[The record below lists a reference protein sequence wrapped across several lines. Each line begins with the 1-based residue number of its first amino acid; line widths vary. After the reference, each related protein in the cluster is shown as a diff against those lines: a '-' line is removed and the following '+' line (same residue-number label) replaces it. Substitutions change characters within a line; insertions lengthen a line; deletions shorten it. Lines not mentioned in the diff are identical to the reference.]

1 MSIKNKRD
9 QPYNELPALPPQYDS
24 VMTKP
29 ILIALWR
36 AVAELAELK
45 GKGELIPNQDILL
58 QAITLQEARSSSEI
72 ESIYTSDDELFGN
85 PETADP
91 YAKEVKQYQAAL
103 KYGYDDVKRRGVMTT
118 GLFQELVEI
127 ITGDN
132 KGVRKDGHN
141 VRIGN
146 EAAGAVYTP
155 PTGESVINEKLI
167 NLQEFINCDDRRL
180 DQIPPLIKMAIIHYQ
195 FEAIHPFRD
204 GNGRTGRIINILYL
218 VQEGLLERPILYL
231 SRYINQNK
239 ADYYTALQKVTEEGD
254 WESYI
259 VYMLKCVEEMSR
271 YTKDKIDEIHIAMKE
286 TQQELEAKLP
296 RLKNHQKLTE
306 AIFETPYSTIKSFGE
321 KGIGNRKTSPKY
333 LNQMVEIG
341 VLKEIQQGRGK
352 SYRNIRFMEILTG

>member
-72 ESIYTSDDELFGN
+72 ESIYTTDDKLFGN
-85 PETADP
+85 PDTVDP

-127 ITGDN
+127 ITGDHI
-132 KGVRKDGHN
+132 GVRSDGID
-141 VRIGN
+141 VKIGN
-146 EAAGAVYTP
+146 EAAGTVYTP
-155 PTGESVINEKLI
+155 PTGESTIYEKLL
-167 NLQEFINCDDRRL
+167 NLQDFINCENGSV

-218 VQEGLLERPILYL
+218 IQGGLLERPILYL
-231 SRYINQNK
+231 SRYINENK
-239 ADYYTALQKVTEEGD
+239 ADYYTALQKVTEDGD
-254 WESYI
+254 WESWI
-259 VYMLKCVEEMSR
+259 IYMLKCVEEMSR
-271 YTKDKIDEIHIAMKE
+271 YTKDKINEIHIAMIE
-286 TQQELEAKLP
+286 IQQKLEANFP
-296 RLKNHQKLTE
+296 RNKNAQKITE
-306 AIFETPYSTIKSFGE
+306 AIFETPYSTINSFEE

-341 VLKEIQQGRGK
+341 VLKVIKQGRGK
-352 SYRNIRFMEILTG
+352 SYRNIRFMEILNS